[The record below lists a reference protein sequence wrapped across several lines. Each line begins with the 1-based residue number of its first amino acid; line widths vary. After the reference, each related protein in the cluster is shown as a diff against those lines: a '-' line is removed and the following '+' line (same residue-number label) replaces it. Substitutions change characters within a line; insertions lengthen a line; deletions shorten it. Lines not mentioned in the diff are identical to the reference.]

1 MISNYT
7 RSKMI
12 LIHNCSNQKQ
22 PDFYQKSPWNPIS
35 QLSPVCL
42 GHSFQDQ
49 NERTILS
56 LLLELKPLKPSLLH
70 PAMVVQVTKW
80 ATISF
85 HLRYLAHTSH
95 SIFLIITS
103 HELYTPHYYSGSLAL
118 CRVRDSSCAKC
129 YSGFEVYS

>member
-1 MISNYT
+1 MGLLYY
-7 RSKMI
+7 R
-12 LIHNCSNQKQ
+12 LGEVG
-22 PDFYQKSPWNPIS
+22 
-35 QLSPVCL
+35 LSP
-42 GHSFQDQ
+42 H
-49 NERTILS
+49 ILQAK
-56 LLLELKPLKPSLLH
+56 LQWL
-70 PAMVVQVTKW
+70 QVTKW

-129 YSGFEVYS
+129 YSGFEVSS